1 MTGMTRRRQILYQS
15 RGKTWGGLLAQLV
28 MLMVCGSGW
37 AFSPGST
44 NKQETPSTISQSDT
58 RGTVEHT
65 QEETHMATSLTPRS
79 DAERLI
85 QQGDRLYRAGDY
97 GKASEAYQ
105 AALKLCPDRP
115 DLLKKQADA
124 CMGAGHDEEALA
136 TYRNA
141 LELEPTNPS
150 IHYSLGRILE
160 RRGALAEAESEYRK
174 SLNDTSHSGDVRRRL
189 ADIYTL
195 RGDYPLAI
203 EEYKELLKLPGD
215 NPLLHFKLARA
226 FEKNRDYA
234 NSIKEY
240 QAVIRQAP
248 DDLEAHRE
256 LAALYRWEKMG
267 NKSAEQYREVL
278 RLKKDDLNARSTLAS
293 LYVKL
298 KKFDDLYA
306 LMKEG
311 TELFP
316 NDPDS
321 HYKLGVMH
329 EFRGEYD
336 AAIDQYEKTIS
347 LKGDHAKAL
356 TALGRIYIRKGEP
369 KKAKPVLEAA
379 QRIDPN
385 YAEARR
391 LQRRLIF
398 AEKLMSGTRG
408 SDVVHSHRKTA
419 PRCTLSRRKSFT
431 KKKTAKAKKT
441 AEKKRVRQKRR

>member
-1 MTGMTRRRQILYQS
+1 MAGMTPRRHLPTRIGNRTMS
-15 RGKTWGGLLAQLV
+15 WLLTQLV
-28 MLMVCGSGW
+28 VLIICGSAW
-37 AFSPGST
+37 AFTPDSSQKAEVSPFSGSRT
-44 NKQETPSTISQSDT
+44 DAQ
-58 RGTVEHT
+58 GTVEHT
-65 QEETHMATSLTPRS
+65 EGGEPPSTTTVSSHR
-79 DAERLI
+79 DVEYLI
-85 QQGDRLYRAGDY
+85 LQGDRQYRSCEYDDAI
-97 GKASEAYQ
+97 ETYQ

-115 DLLKKQADA
+115 GLLKKLADTHMA
-124 CMGAGHDEEALA
+124 AGRDDEALA
-136 TYRNA
+136 TYRSMLN
-141 LELEPTNPS
+141 LEPNNPA
-150 IHYSLGRILE
+150 IHYSMGRILE
-160 RRGALAEAESEYRK
+160 RRGSLAEAEVEYRK

-240 QAVIRQAP
+240 QAAIRQAP
-248 DDLEAHRE
+248 DNLEARRE
-256 LAALYRWEKMG
+256 LAALYRWKNMG
-267 NKSAEQYREVL
+267 DKSAEQYREVL
-278 RLKKDDLNARSTLAS
+278 RQKKDDLNARSTLAS

-311 TELFP
+311 IELFP

-336 AAIDQYEKTIS
+336 AAIEQYEKTIS
-347 LKGDHAKAL
+347 LKGDHTRAL
-356 TALGRIYIRKGEP
+356 ISLGRIYIQKGEP
-369 KKAKPVLEAA
+369 KKAKPLLEAA
-379 QRIDPN
+379 QRIAPN

-398 AEKLMSGTRG
+398 AEKLMSRARG
-408 SDVVHSHRKTA
+408 SDVVHSRRKAA
-419 PRCTLSRRKSFT
+419 PRATLTRRKSFT
-431 KKKTAKAKKT
+431 KKKTV
-441 AEKKRVRQKRR
+441 EKRRVRQKRR